1 MRTPYGRPYGAGA
14 AGRGARSRDPGA
26 PAWAAAL
33 GSANEGPGG
42 AAHEGPGGAAQ
53 AASGA
58 AAPDGGAFRP
68 GTACLA
74 LDFETTGLYPD
85 RHRVIEVGAIRFRL
99 GSDLRPV
106 EEGLFACLVDPGV
119 PIPDDARAVHGISD
133 EDLEGASAFG
143 AVAPCLL
150 AMAEGAVIVAHN
162 AQFDISFLEAELGR
176 LGLARPPAKAADTV
190 ALARRA
196 FPGRRSYRLGAIA
209 AELGI
214 RTGSAHRALDDAR
227 TCMLLF
233 AACAARL

>member
-1 MRTPYGRPYGAGA
+1 VRARFGRPYG
-14 AGRGARSRDPGA
+14 RGERARDPGA
-26 PAWAAAL
+26 PAWASAL
-33 GSANEGPGG
+33 
-42 AAHEGPGGAAQ
+42 GAAQ

-58 AAPDGGAFRP
+58 AAPEGGAFDP

-85 RHRVIEVGAIRFRL
+85 RHRVIEVGALRFRL
-99 GSDLRPV
+99 GPDRRPV
-106 EEGLFACLVDPGV
+106 EEGLLACLVDPGV
-119 PIPDDARAVHGISD
+119 PMPDDARAVHGISD
-133 EDLEGASAFG
+133 ADLAGAPAFE

-176 LGLARPPAKAADTV
+176 LGLPRPPAKAADTV

-214 RTGSAHRALDDAR
+214 GTGSAHRALDDAR